1 MNGNSFACPEFP
13 VWIRASVHHA
23 IQNTERPC
31 VISVH
36 GRGGYF
42 TLLQRIHFC
51 DFWHWNIII
60 FLASREIGISSFK
73 RCSGAEIFL
82 EKLLRL
88 RREWMEETTTC
99 AAEMVFL
106 FFCKAILDTLSFN
119 VSKKW

>member
-1 MNGNSFACPEFP
+1 MATVLPARNFRFGSGLP
-13 VWIRASVHHA
+13 VHHA

-36 GRGGYF
+36 GRGYF
-42 TLLQRIHFC
+42 TLLQRTRFC

-73 RCSGAEIFL
+73 RGSGAEIFL

-88 RREWMEETTTC
+88 RRKWMEETTTC

-106 FFCKAILDTLSFN
+106 FFFLKPFWTR
-119 VSKKW
+119 